1 MEQEML
7 HGAPTVAYITK
18 CFPRLSETFIL
29 HEVVEL
35 ERQGMTL
42 RIFSLLQAS
51 GKMHQAAQAVQ
62 AQVTYMPQ
70 GFLRTLSLLGAV
82 VRRFIKAP
90 RTTLAVLMMAIWH
103 FHHIALFKHL
113 LAAFAIA
120 EQIEH
125 EGISHVHAHYA
136 NVPATIAL
144 IVHRLTGIPYS
155 FTAHAKDIYLSQPA
169 HLAYKIARARFV
181 VTCTC
186 YNQEYLTGVA
196 TTPLQTPIHRI
207 YHGLNLRAFPAP
219 EIAVHPLANDVPLIL
234 TVARLVDKKGLP
246 YLLEA
251 CHLLKTRD
259 VAFNCHIIGDGP
271 MRAMLEQRIQELELS
286 DRVTLCGAQT
296 HERVIEEYQQASV
309 KVLPCIVSD
318 NGDRDGIPN
327 VLVEAM
333 YMGVPVISTPISG
346 IPELLNDG
354 VNGVLVAPHDGAA
367 LADAIMAL
375 LHDAPLRACLASAA
389 RQTVLERFST
399 EQNVLLLKQLFST
412 GTLPASVADNVE
424 IHQHSYAAQA

>member
-1 MEQEML
+1 MEREKL
-7 HGAPTVAYITK
+7 HSAPTVAYITK

-35 ERQGMTL
+35 ERQGMSL
-42 RIFSLLQAS
+42 RIFSLLPTT
-51 GKMHQAAQAVQ
+51 GKMHQAAQTVQ
-62 AQVTYMPQ
+62 AQITYMPQ
-70 GFLRTLSLLGAV
+70 NFLPKLRLFGAV
-82 VRRFIKAP
+82 IRRFMSAP
-90 RTTLAVLMMAIWH
+90 RTTLVVLMTAIWH

-113 LAAFAIA
+113 LSAFAIA
-120 EQIEH
+120 EQIER
-125 EGISHVHAHYA
+125 EGISHIHAHYA

-155 FTAHAKDIYLSQPA
+155 FTAHAKDIYLSKPS
-169 HLAYKIARARFV
+169 HLAYKIAHARFV
-181 VTCTC
+181 VTCTA
-186 YNQEYLTGVA
+186 YNQEYLTRVA
-196 TTPLQTPIHRI
+196 TKPLSTPIHRI

-219 EIAVHPLANDVPLIL
+219 MIAERTLANDAPLIL

-271 MRAMLEQRIQELELS
+271 MRAKLEQRIQELELS
-286 DRVTLCGAQT
+286 DRVTLSGAQT

-309 KVLPCIVSD
+309 KVLPCVVSD

-346 IPELLNDG
+346 IPELLHDG
-354 VNGVLVAPHDGAA
+354 ENGLLVAPHNAPA
-367 LADAIMAL
+367 LAEAIILL
-375 LHDAPLRACLASAA
+375 LHDASLCTRLATAA

-399 EQNVLLLKQLFST
+399 EQNVQTLKHLLMMGEIGISSL
-412 GTLPASVADNVE
+412 ASVERDEHEHV
-424 IHQHSYAAQA
+424 SL